1 MERNEKLKD
10 KVFFTKDVAGL
21 LSISQSSVQQWTK
34 KGWIPSPVEGTGR
47 ARQYDYMDCIKINL
61 IKTLAKDGIRFEII
75 GEVMNKLKTGSP
87 LTIEQSL
94 KHKEASLIIRYYDS
108 GKIGVNCVNEFTY
121 GGRKWKISADG
132 TITKESRDWFTFWNE
147 TTKPTDQD
155 HIKTHIVNLN
165 YIERKTLE
173 LLSK

>member
-75 GEVMNKLKTGSP
+75 GEVMNKLKTGTP

-94 KHKEASLIIRYYDS
+94 KHKNASLIIRYYES

-121 GGRKWKISADG
+121 GGRKWKISTDG
-132 TITKESRDWFTFWNE
+132 SITKESRDWFTFWNE